1 MVGGEAGQSY
11 KEGLIM
17 AMERWRPFGTTTER
31 WEPIRNGADIQTE
44 VNRLFDS
51 FFGRPSGGATQG
63 GSAWAPVVDM
73 YETKDDLVLTVELP
87 GVREKD
93 VTVSITGDLLVIK
106 GERRFAQEVKEQSFL
121 HVERTYGKF
130 ERLIQLPMPVQSD
143 RVTATYRDGLLEIRL
158 PKVEAVKPKEIK
170 IDVL

>member
-1 MVGGEAGQSY
+1 
-11 KEGLIM
+11 M
-17 AMERWRPFGTTTER
+17 AMERWRPFGTTMER
-31 WEPIRNGADIQTE
+31 WEPFRNGADIQTE
-44 VNRLFDS
+44 VNRLFDN
-51 FFGRPSGGATQG
+51 FFDRPSSASAQG
-63 GSAWAPVVDM
+63 GRAWAPAVDM
-73 YETKDDLVLTVELP
+73 CETKDDLMLTVEFP

-106 GERRFAQEVKEQSFL
+106 GERRFEQEVKEQSSP

-143 RVTATYRDGLLEIRL
+143 KVKATYRDGVLEIQL

-170 IDVL
+170 IDIL